1 MTADSCFEGANVTS
15 MTQKRVTRVLT
26 AAVLALLVSALGV
39 SSQSSAS
46 RPAVRPGEI
55 LDLPA
60 CEGIETDGREIGSD
74 PTRRMMRSMNA
85 FGWGDSPEESRF
97 TEQLGNVIIK
107 IHRSQAPKGTTRF
120 QLRYFVGNYD
130 KSGEGPYH
138 AKFFKNESIRV
149 RIPNAKLDTY
159 YFFQVAA
166 LRGDCILY
174 TGGILLFG
182 VGVGPYLGNV
192 WCSVPYKK
200 WLKVKDFA
208 GRTTTRCPTAPKTR
222 NEQEEGA

>member
-1 MTADSCFEGANVTS
+1 
-15 MTQKRVTRVLT
+15 
-26 AAVLALLVSALGV
+26 
-39 SSQSSAS
+39 
-46 RPAVRPGEI
+46 
-55 LDLPA
+55 
-60 CEGIETDGREIGSD
+60 
-74 PTRRMMRSMNA
+74 MNA

-182 VGVGPYLGNV
+182 AGVGPYLSNL

-200 WLKVKDFA
+200 WLKVKDFS
-208 GRTTTRCPTAPKTR
+208 GGTTTRCPTAPKMR
-222 NEQEEGA
+222 YEQEEGA